1 MAQHTRNTVRRDRL
15 LRINTFYIFSPMDG
29 SLLSRVSHVV
39 VGISAAA
46 LLFTACAEPK
56 PDQERKVDE
65 TKSVSPE
72 AKIERGKYLVEI
84 MGCHDCHSP
93 KLMGP
98 NGPYLDPE
106 RILSGYPADRP
117 LPPQPAAHEGWALLT
132 MDLTAAVGPWGTT
145 FAANITSDESGIG
158 NWTEEQFARA
168 LKKGLYKGLEGS
180 RPLLPTMPWQNYV
193 NMSQEDLSAVFAF
206 LKSTKPVAN
215 VVPAPIPPS
224 GK

>member
-1 MAQHTRNTVRRDRL
+1 MNRRPEFLVASAL
-15 LRINTFYIFSPMDG
+15 L
-29 SLLSRVSHVV
+29 VA
-39 VGISAAA
+39 GIVIASSSCSDHGPVATEADTAVLTGPGEAA
-46 LLFTACAEPK
+46 L
-56 PDQERKVDE
+56 V
-65 TKSVSPE
+65 
-72 AKIERGKYLVEI
+72 ERGKYLVEI

-93 KLMGP
+93 KQMGP

-117 LPPQPAAHEGWALLT
+117 LPPQPVSHEGWALLT
-132 MDLTAAVGPWGTT
+132 MDLTAAIGPWGTT

-168 LKKGLYKGLEGS
+168 LTKGLYKGLEGS

-215 VVPAPIPPS
+215 VVPAPIPPA
-224 GK
+224 GPVQ

>member
-1 MAQHTRNTVRRDRL
+1 MNRRPEFLVASAL
-15 LRINTFYIFSPMDG
+15 L
-29 SLLSRVSHVV
+29 VA
-39 VGISAAA
+39 GIVIASSSCSDHGPVATEADTAVLTGPSEAA
-46 LLFTACAEPK
+46 L
-56 PDQERKVDE
+56 VG
-65 TKSVSPE
+65 
-72 AKIERGKYLVEI
+72 RGKYLVEI

-93 KLMGP
+93 KQMGP
-98 NGPYLDPE
+98 NGPYLDPD

-117 LPPQPAAHEGWALLT
+117 LPPQPAEHEGWALLT
-132 MDLTAAVGPWGTT
+132 MDLTAAIGPWGTT

-215 VVPAPIPPS
+215 VVPAPIAPS

>member
-1 MAQHTRNTVRRDRL
+1 MNRRPEFLVASAL
-15 LRINTFYIFSPMDG
+15 L
-29 SLLSRVSHVV
+29 VA
-39 VGISAAA
+39 GIVIASSSCSDHGPVATEADTAVLTGPSEAA
-46 LLFTACAEPK
+46 L
-56 PDQERKVDE
+56 VG
-65 TKSVSPE
+65 
-72 AKIERGKYLVEI
+72 RGKYLVEI

-93 KLMGP
+93 KQMGP

-117 LPPQPAAHEGWALLT
+117 LPPQPVSHEGWALLT

-158 NWTEEQFARA
+158 NWTEEQFERA

-215 VVPAPIPPS
+215 VVPAPIPPA
-224 GK
+224 GPVQ

>member
-1 MAQHTRNTVRRDRL
+1 MNRRPEFLVASAL
-15 LRINTFYIFSPMDG
+15 L
-29 SLLSRVSHVV
+29 VA
-39 VGISAAA
+39 GIVIASSSCSDHGPVATEADTAVLTGPGEAA
-46 LLFTACAEPK
+46 L
-56 PDQERKVDE
+56 V
-65 TKSVSPE
+65 
-72 AKIERGKYLVEI
+72 ERGKYLVEI

-93 KLMGP
+93 KQMGP

-117 LPPQPAAHEGWALLT
+117 LPPQPVSHEGWALLN

-168 LKKGLYKGLEGS
+168 LTKGLYKGLEGS

-215 VVPAPIPPS
+215 VVPAPIPPA
-224 GK
+224 GPVQ

>member
-1 MAQHTRNTVRRDRL
+1 MNRRPEFLVASAL
-15 LRINTFYIFSPMDG
+15 L
-29 SLLSRVSHVV
+29 VA
-39 VGISAAA
+39 GIVIASSSCSDHGPVATEADPAVLTGPGEAA
-46 LLFTACAEPK
+46 L
-56 PDQERKVDE
+56 V
-65 TKSVSPE
+65 
-72 AKIERGKYLVEI
+72 ERGKYLVEI

-93 KLMGP
+93 KQMGP

-117 LPPQPAAHEGWALLT
+117 LPPQPVSHEGWALLT

-168 LKKGLYKGLEGS
+168 LTKGLYKGLEGS

-215 VVPAPIPPS
+215 VVPAPIPPA
-224 GK
+224 GPVQ

>member
-1 MAQHTRNTVRRDRL
+1 MNRRPEFLVASAL
-15 LRINTFYIFSPMDG
+15 L
-29 SLLSRVSHVV
+29 VA
-39 VGISAAA
+39 GIVIASSSCSDHGPVATEADTAVLTGPGEAA
-46 LLFTACAEPK
+46 L
-56 PDQERKVDE
+56 V
-65 TKSVSPE
+65 
-72 AKIERGKYLVEI
+72 ERGKYLVEI

-93 KLMGP
+93 KQMGP

-117 LPPQPAAHEGWALLT
+117 LPPQPVSHEGWALLT

-168 LKKGLYKGLEGS
+168 LTKGLYKGLEGS

-215 VVPAPIPPS
+215 VVPAPIPPA
-224 GK
+224 GPVQ

>member
-1 MAQHTRNTVRRDRL
+1 MNRRPEFLVASAL
-15 LRINTFYIFSPMDG
+15 L
-29 SLLSRVSHVV
+29 VA
-39 VGISAAA
+39 GIVIASSSCSDHGPVATEADTAVLTGPSEAA
-46 LLFTACAEPK
+46 L
-56 PDQERKVDE
+56 VG
-65 TKSVSPE
+65 
-72 AKIERGKYLVEI
+72 RGKYLVEI

-93 KLMGP
+93 KQMGP

-117 LPPQPAAHEGWALLT
+117 LPPQPVSHEGWALLT

-168 LKKGLYKGLEGS
+168 LTKGLYKGLEGS
-180 RPLLPTMPWQNYV
+180 RPLLPTMPWQNSV

-215 VVPAPIPPS
+215 VVPAPIPPA
-224 GK
+224 GPVQ